1 MRGRSALL
9 AVALAALVVLLTG
22 RLWAGLLAGG
32 ALWLGLRYVKSDAGF
47 KDPFPPPTRGGS
59 SPPETTATP
68 IEVVCK
74 TVTPLRQEWA
84 SVRTGRLYDVLS
96 ANGLPNAAPGDR
108 GYVTL
113 TPTGWRITRAE
124 SISGGS
130 EEAWEESAEKKE
142 TS

>member
-9 AVALAALVVLLTG
+9 AVALAALVALLTG

-32 ALWLGLRYVKSDAGF
+32 ALWLGLRYVKFDGRPE
-47 KDPFPPPTRGGS
+47 PFPPAMRGS
-59 SPPETTATP
+59 PSPPKTTATP

-96 ANGLPNAAPGDR
+96 ANGLPDAAPGDR

-113 TPTGWRITRAE
+113 TPTGWRITKHSHKE
-124 SISGGS
+124 PVG
-130 EEAWEESAEKKE
+130 AEKRP
-142 TS
+142 

>member
-1 MRGRSALL
+1 MGGRSALL
-9 AVALAALVVLLTG
+9 AAALAALAVLLTG
-22 RLWAGLLAGG
+22 RLWVGLLAGG
-32 ALWLGLRYVKSDAGF
+32 ALWLGLRYLGYPGSGGRSE
-47 KDPFPPPTRGGS
+47 PFPPPMRGGS
-59 SPPETTATP
+59 SPPKTTATP

-113 TPTGWRITRAE
+113 TPTGWRITRYKNVP
-124 SISGGS
+124 
-130 EEAWEESAEKKE
+130 EKG
-142 TS
+142 